1 MERVAPSRVRY
12 LSVVAVLLIWAQGV
26 YFSLA
31 DQAFAQD
38 ITTSLPRFALFVT
51 GHGLVVLLI
60 IGVLLWLS
68 RETLGDLGFTSRE
81 LAQQLGIGALFGCG
95 LFILHQVV
103 APIIDAILPTS
114 SSQGVDLSL
123 LFGDVRQYPLW
134 IFLVVFKG
142 GLAEEGMRI
151 FGLTR
156 FEKVLG
162 RPGLVI
168 AAVIGSVVFGVAHLY
183 QGVDSA
189 IATGLQAVLF
199 VLIYL
204 RKRKAL
210 EVVTAHAVYDI
221 IGITI
226 AYWIY

>member
-51 GHGLVVLLI
+51 GHGLV
-60 IGVLLWLS
+60 
-68 RETLGDLGFTSRE
+68 
-81 LAQQLGIGALFGCG
+81 
-95 LFILHQVV
+95 
-103 APIIDAILPTS
+103 
-114 SSQGVDLSL
+114 
-123 LFGDVRQYPLW
+123 
-134 IFLVVFKG
+134 
-142 GLAEEGMRI
+142 
-151 FGLTR
+151 
-156 FEKVLG
+156 
-162 RPGLVI
+162 I
-168 AAVIGSVVFGVAHLY
+168 AAVIGSVVFGIAHLY